1 VPDAEEP
8 LQQTSHP
15 GDGRRRS
22 PDRSGWLPPLTSPDH
37 RSRYIVARGAP
48 LKIEYLRAAQGEVR
62 SDAGAV
68 PQL

>member
-1 VPDAEEP
+1 MPP
-8 LQQTSHP
+8 QP
-15 GDGRRRS
+15 RR
-22 PDRSGWLPPLTSPDH
+22 DH

-62 SDAGAV
+62 SEAGAV